1 MICQRC
7 LQRLAARRKPIA
19 SPVSTT
25 TTTTSTT
32 RPFTHS
38 TRQTSPQT
46 AVNPA
51 PPPPTDPIPRT
62 SKGAPA
68 ALSVPAVAQPFSTP
82 LTPKPTPPPTPS
94 SQPISRNSKT
104 TTKAT
109 PAAAKHQAPRSSVLA
124 GTVLKGLN
132 FMKNRPDPVAGED
145 GEYPGWLW
153 GVLQEGGGGGK
164 GKEMGGGMSG
174 VGDVDGDLFAK
185 SKKQR
190 QRAAKALRK
199 QQALHP
205 ESLVPKIPLYEQSID
220 LPAGDGTVEGAMQA
234 GEARG
239 ELNQSMRGMRR
250 KKIKEDNFLRGMG

>member
-7 LQRLAARRKPIA
+7 LQRLAARRKPIP
-19 SPVSTT
+19 SSSSTSSTT
-25 TTTTSTT
+25 TTTKISTT

-38 TRQTSPQT
+38 SRNPSQQT
-46 AVNPA
+46 AVDPS
-51 PPPPTDPIPRT
+51 PPPPTDPVPRT

-82 LTPKPTPPPTPS
+82 LTPKPNTAEL
-94 SQPISRNSKT
+94 PISRNPKT
-104 TTKAT
+104 TATAT
-109 PAAAKHQAPRSSVLA
+109 PTAAKQTPRSSVLA

-132 FMKNRPDPVAGED
+132 FMKNKPDPVAGED

-153 GVLQEGGGGGK
+153 GILEGAGK
-164 GKEMGGGMSG
+164 KEGEGSSA
-174 VGDVDGDLFAK
+174 GDVDGDLFAK

-205 ESLVPKIPLYEQSID
+205 ESLVPKVPLYEQSID

-239 ELNQSMRGMRR
+239 GLNQSMRGMRR